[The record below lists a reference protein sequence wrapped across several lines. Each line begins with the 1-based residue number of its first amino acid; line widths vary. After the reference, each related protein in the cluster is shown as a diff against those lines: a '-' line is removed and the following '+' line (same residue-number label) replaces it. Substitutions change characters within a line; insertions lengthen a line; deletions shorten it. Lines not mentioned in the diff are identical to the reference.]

1 MAKGSIQ
8 HNDSARHILLCLI
21 RFLTVTTKTYNANN
35 KKQPSQFPERA
46 ADVLR
51 TGIEPVRAL
60 LPTGFSCYSCFY
72 TSRLHP

>member
-1 MAKGSIQ
+1 MTEEYLKTGISSRKL
-8 HNDSARHILLCLI
+8 DTSDVSGLCFD
-21 RFLTVTTKTYNANN
+21 RGVLTY
-35 KKQPSQFPERA
+35 KKNPSQNVFQEGFA
-46 ADVLR
+46 VLR